1 MNTDGPCA
9 RFRFSVAWRLREVS
23 GNRATDVPGL
33 QELMEEM
40 ASERTYYHT
49 HSYYFVPRLHM
60 QDYRQIFTWRDGRVN
75 RKIDVDSIRAKG
87 KRNV

>member
-40 ASERTYYHT
+40 ASERMYYHT
-49 HSYYFVPRLHM
+49 HSYYLCHVYTYKMIWHM
-60 QDYRQIFTWRDGRVN
+60 IHLARRTW
-75 RKIDVDSIRAKG
+75 
-87 KRNV
+87 